1 MTVVARSTTL
11 PPSFAMPPAAEAV
24 LRVTGLPCMIRRPR
38 VARPPP
44 VAAEFPATVLP
55 MTDVLRAFVKSV
67 AAGLQLVGLLDAPA
81 ASRLPGCAGVVA
93 RAYPGQWWCVALS
106 SATIVRPGGA

>member
-1 MTVVARSTTL
+1 
-11 PPSFAMPPAAEAV
+11 
-24 LRVTGLPCMIRRPR
+24 MIRRPR

-93 RAYPGQWWCVALS
+93 RLPGSVV
-106 SATIVRPGGA
+106 VRGSVVGDDRQAGWRLKRWQGLAGGGGDVDARGSGGAVG

>member
-1 MTVVARSTTL
+1 M
-11 PPSFAMPPAAEAV
+11 
-24 LRVTGLPCMIRRPR
+24 
-38 VARPPP
+38 ARPLP

-55 MTDVLRAFVKSV
+55 MTDVLRAFVKSA
-67 AAGLQLVGLLDAPA
+67 AAGLQLVGLLDAPL
-81 ASRLPGCAGVVA
+81 LPACRDAQVWW

>member
-1 MTVVARSTTL
+1 
-11 PPSFAMPPAAEAV
+11 

-93 RAYPGQWWCVALS
+93 RWRAYPGQWWCVALS